1 MAPGGDERMAT
12 AGEVGI
18 DLEHVTADDAAG
30 WVHEHVV
37 ADAGTFRVEAL
48 QDAQRAGVA
57 VEGDGAFAI
66 AAVIEVQL
74 TKPAH
79 GPCARGVRQTA
90 M

>member
-1 MAPGGDERMAT
+1 MAA

-37 ADAGTFRVEAL
+37 GRRRDLQGRGVAG
-48 QDAQRAGVA
+48 RAAGGVA